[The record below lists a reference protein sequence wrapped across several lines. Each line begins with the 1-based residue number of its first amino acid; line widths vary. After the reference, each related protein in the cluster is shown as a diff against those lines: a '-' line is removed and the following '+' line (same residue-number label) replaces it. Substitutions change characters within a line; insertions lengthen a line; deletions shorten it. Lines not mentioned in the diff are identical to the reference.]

1 MPCIFRSFKWPELSN
16 NSLTENIAM
25 TTPVKRLPFEEILVK
40 KGLILEREK
49 DTLLETAKTSN
60 QTLSSLL
67 LERGTLTENSMGQI
81 LADQYG
87 LPWNDLQE
95 FRIPAGLM
103 ESIPVELMH
112 RYEFVPMDKEGDVLT
127 IAIAKPQDLRMIDEL
142 EHQLGFELQ
151 LVVSSKSAI
160 LDALSNSEGNSQVL
174 TRIKA
179 ELDPVLIKEDEKGEE
194 ILSVERI
201 TQDLSPVVKLVNTI
215 ILTALQKQASD
226 IHIEPTDKSVDVKF
240 RIDGVLYLAM
250 EPFDTGIH
258 PSLISRL
265 KIMSELDIAER
276 RTPQDGRFKLLLN
289 QRTID
294 FRVSILPSVYGE
306 SVVIRILDKQHVS
319 AGVQGLR
326 LEALGYTGEDLR
338 RFRRAITR
346 PYGMVLVTGPTGS
359 GKTTTLYAA
368 LNEVHSDEDK
378 IITIE
383 DPVEY
388 QLKGIVQ
395 IPVNE
400 KKGLTFARGLRSIL
414 RHDPDKIMVGEIRDL
429 ETAQIAIQ
437 SALTGHLVFTT
448 VHANNAFDVLSRFVN
463 MGIESYNFVASLSCI
478 LAQRL
483 VRSICLHCRVP
494 VEIDPAQCQESGIE
508 YDNVKHHTFFEG
520 KGCNECNGLGFRGRK
535 AITEFLDMPDSI
547 KEMVLSGKSSSEI
560 RVTAIAQGMTSLRQ
574 AALEKVFRGETT
586 LKEANRVTPVEE
598 VL

>member
-1 MPCIFRSFKWPELSN
+1 
-16 NSLTENIAM
+16 M
-25 TTPVKRLPFEEILVK
+25 TTPVKRMSFEGLLVRKGVLSEEEIR
-40 KGLILEREK
+40 ILQEE
-49 DTLLETAKTSN
+49 AKQSHR
-60 QTLSSLL
+60 TLSALL
-67 LERGTLTENSMGQI
+67 LERGTITEGSLGQL
-81 LADQYG
+81 LAEQFG
-87 LPWNDLQE
+87 LPWHELQD
-95 FRIPAGLM
+95 FRVPSSLM
-103 ESIPVELMH
+103 QLIPVELMH
-112 RYEFVPMDKEGDVLT
+112 RYGFVPMDHEEDTLT
-127 IAIAKPQDLRMIDEL
+127 IAVSDPQNLRMIDEL
-142 EHQLGFELQ
+142 EHQLGYELR
-151 LVVSSKSAI
+151 LVVTSVSAI
-160 LDALSNSEGNSQVL
+160 QEALSNSEGNSQVL

-194 ILSVERI
+194 VLSVERI
-201 TQDLSPVVKLVNTI
+201 TQDQSPVVKLVNTI
-215 ILTALQKQASD
+215 ILTALQKHASD
-226 IHIEPTDKSVDVKF
+226 IHIEPSEQSVEVKF

-250 EPFDTGIH
+250 DPFDPGIH
-258 PSLISRL
+258 GSLISRL

-276 RTPQDGRFKLLLN
+276 RIPQDGRFKLLVN
-289 QRTID
+289 RRTID

-326 LEALGYTGEDLR
+326 LEALGYTGEDLA
-338 RFRRAITR
+338 RFRRAIIR

-448 VHANNAFDVLSRFVN
+448 VHANNAFDVISRFVN
-463 MGIESYNFVASLSCI
+463 MGIEPYNFVASLSCI

-483 VRSICLHCRVP
+483 VRSLCPTCRVP
-494 VEIDPAQCQESGIE
+494 VHIDPEQCRESGID
-508 YDNVKHHTFFEG
+508 YDTVKHKTFFEG

-535 AITEFLDMPDSI
+535 AITEFLDMTDSM
-547 KEMVLSGKSSSEI
+547 KEMILHGKSSSEI
-560 RVTAIAQGMTSLRQ
+560 RVAAMAQGMTSLRQ
-574 AALEKVFRGETT
+574 AAMDKVLKGETT
-586 LKEANRVTPVEE
+586 LKEINRVTPIEE
-598 VL
+598 VG

>member
-1 MPCIFRSFKWPELSN
+1 
-16 NSLTENIAM
+16 M
-25 TTPVKRLPFEEILVK
+25 TTPVKRMPFEDLLVE

-49 DTLLETAKTSN
+49 DTLVETARTTN
-60 QTLSSLL
+60 QTIAAIL
-67 LERGTLTENSMGQI
+67 LERGTLTDDMIGQV

-87 LPWNDLQE
+87 LPWNDLKE
-95 FRIPAGLM
+95 FGIPTALM

-112 RYEFVPMDKEGDVLT
+112 RYEFVPMEQEGEVLT

-142 EHQLGFELQ
+142 EHQLGCELR
-151 LVVSSKSAI
+151 LVVSSQTAI
-160 LDALSNSEGNSQVL
+160 LETLSNSEGNSQVL

-194 ILSVERI
+194 VLSVERI

-215 ILTALQKQASD
+215 ILTALQKHASD
-226 IHIEPTDKSVDVKF
+226 IHIEPTDRTVIVKF

-368 LNEVHSDEDK
+368 INEVHSDEDK

-448 VHANNAFDVLSRFVN
+448 VHANNAFDVISRFVN

-483 VRSICLHCRVP
+483 VRSICPTCRVP
-494 VEIDPAQCQESGIE
+494 VQIHPDQCQESGIDYE
-508 YDNVKHHTFFEG
+508 AVKHLTFFEG
-520 KGCNECNGLGFRGRK
+520 KGCNECHGLGFRGRK
-535 AITEFLDMPDSI
+535 AITEFLDMTDSI
-547 KEMVLSGKSSSEI
+547 KEMILNEKSMSEI
-560 RVTAIAQGMTSLRQ
+560 RTAAMAQGLTSLRQ

-586 LKEANRVTPVEE
+586 LKEINRVTPIEDM
-598 VL
+598 

>member
-1 MPCIFRSFKWPELSN
+1 
-16 NSLTENIAM
+16 
-25 TTPVKRLPFEEILVK
+25 
-40 KGLILEREK
+40 
-49 DTLLETAKTSN
+49 LL
-60 QTLSSLL
+60 
-67 LERGTLTENSMGQI
+67 
-81 LADQYG
+81 
-87 LPWNDLQE
+87 
-95 FRIPAGLM
+95 
-103 ESIPVELMH
+103 
-112 RYEFVPMDKEGDVLT
+112 
-127 IAIAKPQDLRMIDEL
+127 
-142 EHQLGFELQ
+142 
-151 LVVSSKSAI
+151 VSSHTAI
-160 LDALSNSEGNSQVL
+160 LDTLSNSGGNSQVL

-194 ILSVERI
+194 VLSVERI
-201 TQDLSPVVKLVNTI
+201 SRDLSPVVKLVNTI

-226 IHIEPTDKSVDVKF
+226 IHIEPTGQSVEVKF

-250 EPFDTGIH
+250 EPFDMGVH

-306 SVVIRILDKQHVS
+306 SVVIRILDKQHIS

-338 RFRRAITR
+338 RFRRAIIR

-368 LNEVHSDEDK
+368 INEIHSVEDK

-437 SALTGHLVFTT
+437 SALTGHLVFST
-448 VHANNAFDVLSRFVN
+448 VHANNAFDVISRFVN
-463 MGIESYNFVASLSCI
+463 MGIEPYNFVASLSCI
-478 LAQRL
+478 IAQRL
-483 VRSICLHCRVP
+483 VRSICPTCRVP
-494 VEIDPAQCQESGIE
+494 VQIHPDQCEESGIDYE
-508 YDNVKHHTFFEG
+508 TVKHLTFFEG
-520 KGCNECNGLGFRGRK
+520 KGCNECHGLGFRGRK
-535 AITEFLDMPDSI
+535 AITEILDMTDSI
-547 KEMVLSGKSSSEI
+547 KEMILHEKTASEI
-560 RVTAIAQGMTSLRQ
+560 RPAAMAQGMTTLRQ
-574 AALEKVFRGETT
+574 AALEKVFRGEST
-586 LKEANRVTPVEE
+586 LKEINRVTPVDDM
-598 VL
+598 

>member
-1 MPCIFRSFKWPELSN
+1 
-16 NSLTENIAM
+16 M
-25 TTPVKRLPFEEILVK
+25 TTPVKRMPFEEILVR
-40 KGLILEREK
+40 KGILSQREK
-49 DTLLETAKTSN
+49 DILLESARTSN
-60 QTLSSLL
+60 QSLL
-67 LERGTLTENSMGQI
+67 SLVLERDNVTEEIIGQA

-87 LPWNDLQE
+87 LPWNDLQD
-95 FRIPAGLM
+95 FRVPTSLM
-103 ESIPVELMH
+103 ERIPVELMH
-112 RYEFVPMDKEGDVLT
+112 RYECVPMEEEDQVLT
-127 IAIAKPQDLRMIDEL
+127 VAIAHPQDLQMLDEL
-142 EHQLGFELQ
+142 EHQLGHELR

-160 LDALSNSEGNSQVL
+160 LEALSNSEGNSQVL

-201 TQDLSPVVKLVNTI
+201 TQDQSPVVKLVNTV
-215 ILTALQKQASD
+215 ILTALQKHASD
-226 IHIEPTDKSVDVKF
+226 IHIEPTDRAVEVKF

-250 EPFDTGIH
+250 DPFDPGIH
-258 PSLISRL
+258 ASLISRL

-276 RTPQDGRFKLLLN
+276 RIPQDGRFKLLLN

-294 FRVSILPSVYGE
+294 FRVSILPSVFGE

-326 LEALGYTGEDLR
+326 LEALGYTGEDLT

-448 VHANNAFDVLSRFVN
+448 VHANNAFDVISRFVN
-463 MGIESYNFVASLSCI
+463 MGIETYNFVASLSCI

-483 VRSICLHCRVP
+483 VRSICPTCRVP
-494 VEIDPAQCQESGIE
+494 VEIHPEQCMESGIE
-508 YDNVKHHTFFEG
+508 YADVKDITFFEG
-520 KGCNECNGLGFRGRK
+520 KGCQECHGLGYRGRK
-535 AITEFLDMPDSI
+535 AITEFLDMTDSI
-547 KEMVLSGKSSSEI
+547 KEMILHGKSSSEI
-560 RVTAIAQGMTSLRQ
+560 RAAAMAQGMTSLRQ
-574 AALEKVFRGETT
+574 AALQKVFRGETT
-586 LKEANRVTPVEE
+586 LKEINRVTPIEE
-598 VL
+598 V

>member
-1 MPCIFRSFKWPELSN
+1 
-16 NSLTENIAM
+16 M
-25 TTPVKRLPFEEILVK
+25 TTPVKRVSFDDLLVK
-40 KGLILEREK
+40 KGLVSEREK
-49 DTLLETAKTSN
+49 DNLQEAARASG
-60 QTLSSLL
+60 QTLTALL
-67 LERGTLTENSMGQI
+67 LERGTLTEQIIGQV

-87 LPWNDLQE
+87 LPWNDLRE
-95 FRIPAGLM
+95 FRVPTSLM
-103 ESIPVELMH
+103 KTIPVELMH
-112 RYEFVPMDKEGDVLT
+112 RYGFVPIDQEDDVLT
-127 IAIAKPQDLRMIDEL
+127 IAISDPQNLRQLDEL
-142 EHQLGFELQ
+142 EHQLGYELR
-151 LVVSSKSAI
+151 LVVSSRTAI
-160 LDALSNSEGNSQVL
+160 HDALGNSEGNSEVL

-194 ILSVERI
+194 VLSVERI
-201 TQDLSPVVKLVNTI
+201 TQDISPVVKLVNTI
-215 ILTALQKQASD
+215 ILTALQKHASD
-226 IHIEPTDKSVDVKF
+226 IHIEPTERSVEVKF

-250 EPFDTGIH
+250 DPFDAGIH
-258 PSLISRL
+258 GSLISRL

-276 RTPQDGRFKLLLN
+276 RIPQDGRFKMLVN

-326 LEALGYTGEDLR
+326 LEALGYTGEDLA
-338 RFRRAITR
+338 RFRRAIIR

-448 VHANNAFDVLSRFVN
+448 VHANNAFDVISRFVN
-463 MGIESYNFVASLSCI
+463 MGIEPYNFVASLSCI

-483 VRSICLHCRVP
+483 IRSICQACRVP
-494 VEIDPAQCQESGIE
+494 VQIHPEQCKESGIE
-508 YDNVKHHTFFEG
+508 YKDVKHLTFYDG
-520 KGCNECNGLGFRGRK
+520 KGCHECNGLGFRGRK
-535 AITEFLDMPDSI
+535 AITEFVDMTDSI
-547 KEMVLSGKSSSEI
+547 KEMILHNKSSSEI
-560 RVTAIAQGMTSLRQ
+560 RVAAIAQGMTSLRQ
-574 AALEKVFRGETT
+574 AALEKVYRGETT
-586 LKEANRVTPVEE
+586 LKEINRVTPIGEI
-598 VL
+598 

>member
-1 MPCIFRSFKWPELSN
+1 
-16 NSLTENIAM
+16 M
-25 TTPVKRLPFEEILVK
+25 TTPVKRMSFEDLLVE

-49 DTLLETAKTSN
+49 DALVETARATN
-60 QTLSSLL
+60 QTIAAIL
-67 LERGTLTENSMGQI
+67 LERGTLTDDMIGQV

-87 LPWNDLQE
+87 LPWNALKE
-95 FRIPAGLM
+95 FRIPSALM

-112 RYEFVPMDKEGDVLT
+112 RYEFVPMEQEDQVLT

-142 EHQLGFELQ
+142 EHQLGYELR
-151 LVVSSKSAI
+151 LVVSSLTAI
-160 LDALSNSEGNSQVL
+160 LEALGNSEGNSQVL

-194 ILSVERI
+194 VLSVERI

-215 ILTALQKQASD
+215 ILTALQKHASD
-226 IHIEPTDKSVDVKF
+226 IHIEPTERTVEVKF

-289 QRTID
+289 HRTID

-368 LNEVHSDEDK
+368 INEVHSDEDK

-448 VHANNAFDVLSRFVN
+448 VHANNAFDVISRFVN

-483 VRSICLHCRVP
+483 VRSICPTCRVP
-494 VEIDPAQCQESGIE
+494 IQIHPEQCQESGIE
-508 YDNVKHHTFFEG
+508 YEAVKHLTFFEG
-520 KGCNECNGLGFRGRK
+520 KGCNECHGLGFRGRK
-535 AITEFLDMPDSI
+535 AITEFLDMTDSI
-547 KEMVLSGKSSSEI
+547 KEMILNEKSMSEI
-560 RVTAIAQGMTSLRQ
+560 RTAAMAQGLTSLRQ

-586 LKEANRVTPVEE
+586 LKEINRVTPVEDM
-598 VL
+598 

>member
-1 MPCIFRSFKWPELSN
+1 
-16 NSLTENIAM
+16 M
-25 TTPVKRLPFEEILVK
+25 TTPVKRIPFEEILVK

-49 DTLLETAKTSN
+49 DTLLETARTSN
-60 QTLSSLL
+60 QSMATIL
-67 LERGTLTENSMGQI
+67 LERGTLTEESIGPI

-87 LPWNDLQE
+87 LPWNNLED
-95 FRIPAGLM
+95 FHIPGPLM

-112 RYEFVPMDKEGDVLT
+112 RYEFVPMEKEGNVLT

-142 EHQLGFELQ
+142 EHQLGYELE
-151 LVVSSKSAI
+151 LVISSKSAI
-160 LDALSNSEGNSQVL
+160 LHTLSNSEGNSQVL
-174 TRIKA
+174 SRIKA
-179 ELDPVLIKEDEKGEE
+179 ELDPVLIKEDEKGEDV
-194 ILSVERI
+194 LSVERI
-201 TQDLSPVVKLVNTI
+201 TQDSSPVVKLVNTI
-215 ILTALQKQASD
+215 ILTALQKHASD
-226 IHIEPTDKSVDVKF
+226 IHIEPTDRSVDVKF

-258 PSLISRL
+258 SSLISRI

-276 RTPQDGRFKLLLN
+276 RTPQDGRFKLRVN

-306 SVVIRILDKQHVS
+306 SVVIRILDKQYVS

-326 LEALGYTGEDLR
+326 LESLGLAGEDLR
-338 RFRRAITR
+338 KFRRAITR
-346 PYGMVLVTGPTGS
+346 PYGMILVTGPTGS

-368 LNEVHSDEDK
+368 LNEVHTEEDK

-388 QLKGIVQ
+388 QLNGIVQ

-400 KKGLTFARGLRSIL
+400 KKGLTFSRGLRSIL

-448 VHANNAFDVLSRFVN
+448 VHANNAFDVISRFVN
-463 MGIESYNFVASLSCI
+463 MGIEPYNFVASLSCI

-483 VRSICLHCRVP
+483 VRSICQNCRVP
-494 VEIDPAQCQESGIE
+494 VEIHPEQCQESGIDYE
-508 YDNVKHHTFFEG
+508 SVKQKTFFEG
-520 KGCNECNGLGFRGRK
+520 KGCNECHGLGFRGRK
-535 AITEFLDMPDSI
+535 AITEFLDMTESM
-547 KEMVLSGKSSSEI
+547 KEMVLAGKSSSEI
-560 RVTAIAQGMTSLRQ
+560 RVAAIAQGMTSLRQ
-574 AALEKVFRGETT
+574 AALEKVFRGEST
-586 LKEANRVTPVEE
+586 LKEINRVTHVEE
-598 VL
+598 IS

>member
-1 MPCIFRSFKWPELSN
+1 
-16 NSLTENIAM
+16 M
-25 TTPVKRLPFEEILVK
+25 TTPVKRIGFDDLLVK
-40 KGLILEREK
+40 KGLVSEREK
-49 DTLLETAKTSN
+49 QNLQEAARASN
-60 QTLSSLL
+60 QTVTALL
-67 LERGTLTENSMGQI
+67 LERGTLTEPIIGQV

-87 LPWNDLQE
+87 LPWNDLRE
-95 FRIPAGLM
+95 FRIPTTLM
-103 ESIPVELMH
+103 KIIPIELMH
-112 RYEFVPMDKEGDVLT
+112 RYGFVPIDQEDDVLT
-127 IAIAKPQDLRMIDEL
+127 IAIADPQNLRMIDEL
-142 EHQLGFELQ
+142 EHELGYELR

-160 LDALSNSEGNSQVL
+160 QDALGNSEGNSQVL

-194 ILSVERI
+194 VLSVERI

-215 ILTALQKQASD
+215 ILTALQKHASD
-226 IHIEPTDKSVDVKF
+226 IHIEPTERSVEVKF

-250 EPFDTGIH
+250 DPFDAGIH
-258 PSLISRL
+258 GSLISRL

-276 RTPQDGRFKLLLN
+276 RIPQDGRFKMLVN

-326 LEALGYTGEDLR
+326 LEALGYTGEDLA
-338 RFRRAITR
+338 RFRRAIIR

-448 VHANNAFDVLSRFVN
+448 VHANNAFDVISRFVN
-463 MGIESYNFVASLSCI
+463 MGIEPYNFVTSLSCI

-483 VRSICLHCRVP
+483 VRSICQACRVP
-494 VEIDPAQCQESGIE
+494 IQIHPDQCQESGID
-508 YDNVKHHTFFEG
+508 YDAVKHVTFYEG
-520 KGCNECNGLGFRGRK
+520 KGCHECNGLGFRGRK
-535 AITEFLDMPDSI
+535 AITEFVDMTDSI
-547 KEMVLSGKSSSEI
+547 KEMILHGKSSSEI
-560 RVTAIAQGMTSLRQ
+560 RVAAMAQGMTSLRQ

-586 LKEANRVTPVEE
+586 LKEINRVTPIEE
-598 VL
+598 T

>member
-1 MPCIFRSFKWPELSN
+1 
-16 NSLTENIAM
+16 M
-25 TTPVKRLPFEEILVK
+25 TTPVKRMPFEDLLVEK
-40 KGLILEREK
+40 CLILEREK
-49 DTLLETAKTSN
+49 EILIETARSTN
-60 QTLSSLL
+60 QTIATIL
-67 LERGTLTENSMGQI
+67 LERGTITEEVLGQT

-87 LPWNDLQE
+87 LPWNNLKE
-95 FRIPAGLM
+95 FRIPSPLM

-112 RYEFVPMDKEGDVLT
+112 RYEFVPIEQEGPILT
-127 IAIAKPQDLRMIDEL
+127 IAIAKPQDLRIIDEL
-142 EHQLGFELQ
+142 EHQLGLELR
-151 LVVSSKSAI
+151 LVVSSHSAI
-160 LDALSNSEGNSQVL
+160 LEALGNSEGNSQVL

-194 ILSVERI
+194 VLSVERI
-201 TQDLSPVVKLVNTI
+201 TKDLSPVVKLVNTI

-226 IHIEPTDKSVDVKF
+226 IHIEPTERTVDVKF

-289 QRTID
+289 HRTID
-294 FRVSILPSVYGE
+294 FRVSILPSVFGE
-306 SVVIRILDKQHVS
+306 SVVIRILDKQHIS

-338 RFRRAITR
+338 RFRRAIIR

-368 LNEVHSDEDK
+368 INEVHSDEDK

-437 SALTGHLVFTT
+437 SALTGHLVFST
-448 VHANNAFDVLSRFVN
+448 VHANNAFDVISRFVN

-483 VRSICLHCRVP
+483 VRSICPTCRVP
-494 VEIDPAQCQESGIE
+494 VQIHPEQCEESGIE
-508 YDNVKHHTFFEG
+508 YEDVKHLTFYEG
-520 KGCNECNGLGFRGRK
+520 KGCNECHGLGFRGRK
-535 AITEFLDMPDSI
+535 AITEFLDMTDSI
-547 KEMVLSGKSSSEI
+547 KEMILNEKSISEI
-560 RVTAIAQGMTSLRQ
+560 RTAAMAQGMSTLRQ
-574 AALEKVFRGETT
+574 AALEKVYRGETT
-586 LKEANRVTPVEE
+586 LKEINRVTPIEE
-598 VL
+598 I

>member
-1 MPCIFRSFKWPELSN
+1 M
-16 NSLTENIAM
+16 
-25 TTPVKRLPFEEILVK
+25 PFEEILVK
-40 KGLILEREK
+40 KGLILEHEK
-49 DTLLETAKTSN
+49 DSLRERAKASN
-60 QTLSSLL
+60 QSIAAIL
-67 LERGTLTENSMGQI
+67 LERGTLTEDSTGQI

-87 LPWNDLQE
+87 LSWNNLEE
-95 FRIPAGLM
+95 FRVPTPLM
-103 ESIPVELMH
+103 QSIPVELMH
-112 RYEFVPMDKEGDVLT
+112 RYEFVPMEKENNVLT
-127 IAIAKPQDLRMIDEL
+127 IAIATPQDLRMIDEL
-142 EHQLGFELQ
+142 EHQLGYELQ
-151 LVVSSKSAI
+151 LVVSSKTAI
-160 LDALSNSEGNSQVL
+160 FAALGNSEGNTQVL

-179 ELDPVLIKEDEKGEE
+179 ELDPVLIKEDEKGEDV
-194 ILSVERI
+194 LSVERI
-201 TQDLSPVVKLVNTI
+201 TQDQSPVVKLVNTI

-226 IHIEPTDKSVDVKF
+226 IHIEPTDRTVEVKF

-258 PSLISRL
+258 SSLISRL

-326 LEALGYTGEDLR
+326 LEALGYTGQDLL

-414 RHDPDKIMVGEIRDL
+414 RHDPDKIVPMQQRAVGPDKIMVGEIRDL

-448 VHANNAFDVLSRFVN
+448 VHANNAFDVISRFVN

-478 LAQRL
+478 LAQDRAATIHHSL
-483 VRSICLHCRVP
+483 VLRFP
-494 VEIDPAQCQESGIE
+494 IDGIFG
-508 YDNVKHHTFFEG
+508 DRF
-520 KGCNECNGLGFRGRK
+520 
-535 AITEFLDMPDSI
+535 
-547 KEMVLSGKSSSEI
+547 
-560 RVTAIAQGMTSLRQ
+560 
-574 AALEKVFRGETT
+574 
-586 LKEANRVTPVEE
+586 
-598 VL
+598 

>member
-1 MPCIFRSFKWPELSN
+1 
-16 NSLTENIAM
+16 M
-25 TTPVKRLPFEEILVK
+25 TTPVKRIAFEDLLVE
-40 KGLILEREK
+40 KGLILGREK
-49 DTLLETAKTSN
+49 DSLIETARTAN
-60 QTLSSLL
+60 QSVAALL
-67 LERGTLTENSMGQI
+67 LERGTLTDDMVGQV

-87 LPWNDLQE
+87 LPWNDLKE
-95 FRIPAGLM
+95 FRVPTALM
-103 ESIPVELMH
+103 ESIPVEFMH
-112 RYEFVPMDKEGDVLT
+112 RYEFVPMEQEDQVLT

-142 EHQLGFELQ
+142 EHQLGCELR
-151 LVVSSKSAI
+151 LVVSSRTAI
-160 LDALSNSEGNSQVL
+160 LEALSNSEGNSQVL

-215 ILTALQKQASD
+215 ILTALQKHASD
-226 IHIEPTDKSVDVKF
+226 IHIEPTDRSVEVKF

-306 SVVIRILDKQHVS
+306 SVVIRILDKQHLS

-338 RFRRAITR
+338 RFRRAIAR

-368 LNEVHSDEDK
+368 INEVHSDEDK

-448 VHANNAFDVLSRFVN
+448 VHANNAYDVISRFVN
-463 MGIESYNFVASLSCI
+463 MGIEAYNFVASLSCI

-483 VRSICLHCRVP
+483 VRSICPTCRVP
-494 VEIDPAQCQESGIE
+494 IQIHPDQCQESGIDYE
-508 YDNVKHHTFFEG
+508 TVKHLTFFEG
-520 KGCNECNGLGFRGRK
+520 KGCNECHGLGYRGRK
-535 AITEFLDMPDSI
+535 AITEFLDMTDSI
-547 KEMVLSGKSSSEI
+547 KEMILHGKSASEI
-560 RVTAIAQGMTSLRQ
+560 RVAAMAQGMTTLRQ

-586 LKEANRVTPVEE
+586 LKEINRVTPVED
-598 VL
+598 V

>member
-1 MPCIFRSFKWPELSN
+1 M
-16 NSLTENIAM
+16 
-25 TTPVKRLPFEEILVK
+25 PFEDLLVE

-49 DTLLETAKTSN
+49 ETLLETARTTK
-60 QTLSSLL
+60 QTIAAIL
-67 LERGTLTENSMGQI
+67 LERGTVTEEVIGQV

-87 LPWNDLQE
+87 LPWNTLKE
-95 FRIPAGLM
+95 FRIPSLLM

-112 RYEFVPMDKEGDVLT
+112 RYEFVPMEQEGPVLT
-127 IAIAKPQDLRMIDEL
+127 IAIAKPHDLRMIDEL
-142 EHQLGFELQ
+142 EHQLGFELR
-151 LVVSSKSAI
+151 LVVTSPSAI
-160 LDALSNSEGNSQVL
+160 LETLSNSEGNSQVL

-201 TQDLSPVVKLVNTI
+201 TKDLSPVVKLVNTI

-226 IHIEPTDKSVDVKF
+226 IHIEPTERTVDVKF

-250 EPFDTGIH
+250 EPFDMGIH

-306 SVVIRILDKQHVS
+306 SVVIRILDKQHIS

-368 LNEVHSDEDK
+368 INEVHTDEDK

-448 VHANNAFDVLSRFVN
+448 VHANNAFDVISRFVN

-483 VRSICLHCRVP
+483 VRSICPTCRVP
-494 VEIDPAQCQESGIE
+494 VQIHPEQCQESGIE
-508 YDNVKHHTFFEG
+508 YEDVKHLTFFEG
-520 KGCNECNGLGFRGRK
+520 KGCNECHGLGFRGRK
-535 AITEFLDMPDSI
+535 AITEFLDMTDSI
-547 KEMVLSGKSSSEI
+547 KEMILNEKSISEI
-560 RVTAIAQGMTSLRQ
+560 RTAAMAQGMTSLRQ

-586 LKEANRVTPVEE
+586 LKEINRVTPIEDM
-598 VL
+598 